1 MFELT
6 DKRHSQLWIQD
17 GDPSQNCAAAKKKT
31 FQELNAEL
39 LSIPARSPDINPI
52 ENLFHIGRE
61 DLQKEALVLNITHET
76 YEDLSKRVSN
86 TIRSISVECIDS
98 IIYTMEKRMEM
109 ITNRKGE
116 ELSIN
121 AD

>member
-6 DKRHSQLWIQD
+6 DKRHSRLWIQD

-61 DLQKEALVLNITHET
+61 ELQKEALVLNITHET